1 MPETA
6 ELFNF
11 VALTLL
17 NQSREHEYYL
27 QLCLTDIC
35 IYVLCKVGIINLPG
49 DTMYHVFLLKLFT
62 RSYFTRRRGHDFL
75 MLRGPE
81 KY

>member
-6 ELFNF
+6 ELLNF
-11 VALTLL
+11 VAFTLL

-27 QLCLTDIC
+27 QLCITDIC
-35 IYVLCKVGIINLPG
+35 IYVLYEVGIINLPG
-49 DTMYHVFLLKLFT
+49 DTVYHVFLLKL
-62 RSYFTRRRGHDFL
+62 RGHDFL